1 MRTKEL
7 RGEVWENMDPRV
19 LQSIAKANGEAVD
32 GAVGGDSYSLRAEA
46 YVQKYFREKIHV
58 AYALN
63 GTGANMLAMKAM
75 LDRYSSIICSDETH
89 INVYEAGAFEY
100 TLGCKILPVKSDD
113 GKLSA
118 EQLKEALENADGKYF
133 PKVAVITQ
141 PTERGTLY
149 TVEELK
155 KLCAYAHSQ
164 GMYVY
169 IDGARLGNALEA
181 LHTDLTEMIAETD
194 VDAFSI
200 GGTKSG
206 AMFGEMVVFRREE
219 FARHLPYLQ
228 KQSCQHFDRSKFLG
242 VQFTCLLEEGIWLEN
257 AAKGNGR
264 ARLLAEKALEKGI
277 KSCYPVETNMV
288 FLPVAEEQFCRI
300 SEVYDIPYWDKDRSM
315 MRFVATAN
323 TDENEIQKL
332 IDLL

>member
-1 MRTKEL
+1 MPSKAF

-19 LQSIAKANGEAVD
+19 LQAIARANEEAVD
-32 GAVGGDSYSLRAEA
+32 GGVGNDSYSLRAAA
-46 YVQKYFREKIHV
+46 YVQRFFKEKIHAV
-58 AYALN
+58 YTLN

-75 LDRYSSIICSDETH
+75 LDRFSSVICSSETH

-100 TLGCKILPVKSDD
+100 TLGCKILPVNSAD

-118 EQLKEALENADGKYF
+118 ALVREALESAAANF
-133 PKVAVITQ
+133 IPKVVVITQ

-149 TVEELK
+149 TLEELTQ
-155 KLCAYAHSQ
+155 LCSYAHSR
-164 GMYVY
+164 GLYVY
-169 IDGARLGNALEA
+169 MDGARLGNALEA
-181 LHTDLTEMIAETD
+181 LHTDLTEMIEGTG
-194 VDAFSI
+194 VDAFSV

-228 KQSCQHFDRSKFLG
+228 KQSFQHFDRSKFLG

-257 AAKGNGR
+257 AAKGNRR

-277 KSCYPVETNMV
+277 ESCYPVETNMV
-288 FLPVAEEQFCRI
+288 FLPITQEQFRRL
-300 SEVYDIPYWDKDRSM
+300 SEVYDVQYWDKDRKM
-315 MRFVATAN
+315 VRFVATAN
-323 TDENEIQKL
+323 TGEDAIEKL
-332 IDLL
+332 ISLL